1 MPKPVQ
7 ASTYTFRKI
16 IDGGFLYVDK
26 TEYLYRLVRP
36 ASGVY
41 FLARP
46 RRFGKSLM
54 ISTLEEIKL
63 LKEQQHD
70 VTQLNNPHL
79 RELAFSTYEIETLS
93 IVPLLFQTGYL
104 TIKDYEPTRR
114 MYRLAY
120 PNTEVEDAFLTY
132 LLGDWRCHNGS

>member
-16 IDGGFLYVDK
+16 IEGGFLYVDK
-26 TEYLYRLVRP
+26 TEHLYKLVHP

-54 ISTLEEIKL
+54 ISTLEEIFL
-63 LKEQQHD
+63 GHKE
-70 VTQLNNPHL
+70 
-79 RELAFSTYEIETLS
+79 
-93 IVPLLFQTGYL
+93 LFQGL
-104 TIKDYEPTRR
+104 WIYES
-114 MYRLAY
+114 
-120 PNTEVEDAFLTY
+120 D
-132 LLGDWRCHNGS
+132 